1 MQEVRDFP
9 RALPNHLETSSMI
22 SYFCSEKP
30 SFCLHLLTIYNTFLF
45 TFGSKVYTQELMAKL
60 TNVVLLEYV
69 SSSKELH
76 AF

>member
-30 SFCLHLLTIYNTFLF
+30 SSLHLLTIYNTFLF

-60 TNVVLLEYV
+60 AYVVLLEYV
-69 SSSKELH
+69 RSSKELH